1 MIHSIFRKQEFQ
13 YIVLYIRKRTSMI
26 LDGINTDFASG
37 QLIIIESDKL
47 AFRTDVKGI
56 AIPARTLHEHLL
68 LSAQITN
75 KTALHIRTK
84 NYISVS
90 IPEDKHID
98 KILDLYHMADTK
110 EQKKICIHFILC
122 FFHKQKDFIPF
133 CLSHLSY
140 CRKTRIVISS
150 DIKRN
155 WLLSDVA
162 SFLCMSPS
170 TLKKKLNEEGHTF
183 SSILTKCRMKFAS
196 ELLLLSNKKVNQVA
210 LECGY
215 KNVSYFITV
224 FSRFYGIRP
233 GHYAL
238 YHNMVRNSTS
248 DSLNDLC

>member
-1 MIHSIFRKQEFQ
+1 MIHTNFLKQEFQ
-13 YIVLYIRKRTSMI
+13 YILLIIRKRTSII
-26 LDGINTDFASG
+26 LDGINTEFAPG

-47 AFRTDVKGI
+47 AFRANVKGI
-56 AIPARTLHEHLL
+56 AISARTLHEHLL

-75 KTALHIRTK
+75 KTVLHTRTK

-90 IPEDKHID
+90 IPDVKYIE
-98 KILDLYHMADTK
+98 KILDLYHIADTK
-110 EQKKICIHFILC
+110 EQKKMCIHFILC

-140 CRKTRIVISS
+140 CNKTRIVISS

-170 TLKKKLNEEGHTF
+170 TLKKKLNEEEHTF

-224 FSRFYGIRP
+224 FSRFYGISP
-233 GHYAL
+233 KHYAL
-238 YHNMVRNSTS
+238 YHNTLRNLAP
-248 DSLNDLC
+248 DS